1 MAVKGGTGNLADIA
15 VAMDRGL
22 RVFSEFVR
30 PILAVHG
37 ADKLSNSNLIFL
49 LSVGEGEARVNDIVK
64 RGRYVGS
71 NASYALKFLQ
81 ESGYIDRKQDPDD
94 RRNAIVSW
102 TPKGQSLVD
111 ALRIACG
118 DAGGL
123 PREAAAVIRS
133 FENHCFR
140 APVI

>member
-30 PILAVHG
+30 PILASQA
-37 ADKLSNSNLIFL
+37 ADKVSTSNLIFL
-49 LSVGEGEARVNDIVK
+49 LSIKDGEARVNDIVK

-81 ESGYIDRKQDPDD
+81 DEGYIDRRQDPDD
-94 RRNAIVSW
+94 RRNAVVSW
-102 TPKGQSLVD
+102 TPRGRALVD
-111 ALRIACG
+111 ALRNACG
-118 DAGGL
+118 DGDGL
-123 PREAAAVIRS
+123 PQEAAVIIRT

-140 APVI
+140 APSV

>member
-1 MAVKGGTGNLADIA
+1 MVGKGASGNLADIA

-37 ADKLSNSNLIFL
+37 ADKLSISNLIFL
-49 LSVGEGEARVNDIVK
+49 LSVGDGEARVNDIVK

-94 RRNAIVSW
+94 RRNGVVSW
-102 TPKGQSLVD
+102 TPKGQAIVD
-111 ALRIACG
+111 ALRTACG
-118 DAGGL
+118 DGGGL
-123 PREAAAVIRS
+123 PREAASVIRS

-140 APVI
+140 PPVI

>member
-1 MAVKGGTGNLADIA
+1 MAGKGGTGNLADIA

-37 ADKLSNSNLIFL
+37 ADKVSISNLIFL

-94 RRNAIVSW
+94 RRNAVVSW
-102 TPKGQSLVD
+102 TPKGQTIVD
-111 ALRIACG
+111 ALRNACG
-118 DAGGL
+118 DGGGL

-140 APVI
+140 PPVL

>member
-1 MAVKGGTGNLADIA
+1 MAGKGGSGNLADIA

-30 PILAVHG
+30 PILASHA
-37 ADKLSNSNLIFL
+37 ADKVSTSNLIFL
-49 LSVGEGEARVNDIVK
+49 LSIKDGEARVNDIVK

-81 ESGYIDRKQDPDD
+81 EEGYIDRRQDPED
-94 RRNAIVSW
+94 RRNAVVSW
-102 TPKGQSLVD
+102 TPRGRALVD
-111 ALRIACG
+111 ALRLACG
-118 DAGGL
+118 DGGTL
-123 PREAAAVIRS
+123 PQDAASMLRA

-140 APVI
+140 APQL

>member
-22 RVFSEFVR
+22 RVFSDFVR
-30 PILAVHG
+30 PILASHA
-37 ADKLSNSNLIFL
+37 ADKVSTSNLIFL
-49 LSVGEGEARVNDIVK
+49 LSIKDGEARVNDIVK

-81 ESGYIDRKQDPDD
+81 DEGYIDRRQDPDD
-94 RRNAIVSW
+94 RRNAVVSW
-102 TPKGQSLVD
+102 TPKGRALAD
-111 ALRIACG
+111 ALRVACG
-118 DAGGL
+118 DGGSL
-123 PREAAAVIRS
+123 PGEAAAIIRS

-140 APVI
+140 APSV